1 MRGGEDL
8 GRSFEKGVLEVWGR
22 GLGGFGCLRFR
33 VYFGE
38 LWLRV
43 LEGLDGWGSID
54 DLACT
59 CCIGR

>member
-1 MRGGEDL
+1 MVRIWGGLLKRGL
-8 GRSFEKGVLEVWGR
+8 WRFWGR
-22 GLGGFGCLRFR
+22 RLGVFGCLRFR

-38 LWLRV
+38 LGLRV